1 MQAPPRL
8 DLLCHHRWSA
18 GVLAELH
25 RGGGGAKFVTLE
37 RRLGIPRDSL
47 SRTLAGLRR
56 LRLVARNRGYGH
68 PMRPEYLLTAAG
80 ARLAPA
86 CARLVAFV
94 KRAGIEEQALRKWSL
109 PVALALARGA
119 GRFRDFREA
128 LPAITARALTLALE
142 SLRSA
147 DLVERRVTEGR
158 PPGTAYRLTRRGR
171 RLEPVL
177 KGLVAAP
184 A

>member
-1 MQAPPRL
+1 MQATVRL

-94 KRAGIEEQALRKWSL
+94 RRAGIEEQALRKWSL
-109 PVALALARGA
+109 PVTLALSRGA
-119 GRFRDFREA
+119 GRFGEVRDA
-128 LPAITARALTLALE
+128 LPGITARALTLAFVALE
-142 SLRSA
+142 SA

-171 RLEPVL
+171 RL
-177 KGLVAAP
+177 AP
-184 A
+184 AVSAVAT